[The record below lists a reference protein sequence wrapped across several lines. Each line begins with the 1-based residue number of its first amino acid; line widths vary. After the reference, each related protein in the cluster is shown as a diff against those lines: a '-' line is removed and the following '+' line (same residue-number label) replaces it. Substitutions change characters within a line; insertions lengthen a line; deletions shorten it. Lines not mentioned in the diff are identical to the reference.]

1 MGREAANLYALVDS
15 REAEKKQLSF
25 FLRKKTFKN
34 RKCATTKRLLRWSWT
49 MDPECA
55 RPASPVMTLLA
66 PSSLPSSVA
75 HVTSVSWSA
84 WDRKMPTLVTRLSP
98 REVSSP

>member
-15 REAEKKQLSF
+15 REAEKKLSF
-25 FLRKKTFKN
+25 FLRKDKTFKN
-34 RKCATTKRLLRWSWT
+34 RKCATTKRLLRWLCT

-55 RPASPVMTLLA
+55 RPASPVMTLPA

-75 HVTSVSWSA
+75 HVTLVSWSA
-84 WDRKMPTLVTRLSP
+84 WDRKMPTSVTRPSP
-98 REVSSP
+98 REVSFP